1 MLMLPMVQFMEKK
14 SSHWIGMEIHLTNN
28 TITLFHCGLPNE
40 DINVDIRQ
48 IEISQVKTL
57 CDWLIFIYQLV

>member
-1 MLMLPMVQFMEKK
+1 MLPMVQFMEKK

-48 IEISQVKTL
+48 IEILQVKTL
-57 CDWLIFIYQLV
+57 CD